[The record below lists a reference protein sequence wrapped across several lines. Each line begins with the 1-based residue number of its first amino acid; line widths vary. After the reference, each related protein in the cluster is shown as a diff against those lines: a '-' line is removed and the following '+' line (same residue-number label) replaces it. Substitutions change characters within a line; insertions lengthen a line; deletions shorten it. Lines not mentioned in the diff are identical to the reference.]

1 MDGQTCTNAAAAGHL
16 HVLQVI
22 LSMAVTCVAAPTC
35 EAAVAHAMRADHACN
50 CELKQRAGRDA
61 VRPGA
66 RLPMERLRQPPGRG
80 GRPSRAAQVHPS
92 GGPCCCTAARLM
104 LCLRGLA
111 LTSSRW
117 ARLEGRCEWDEY
129 TARAAVEEGQLEVLG
144 WLVRNGC
151 PWDRA
156 TCLRIAKQDVKEWI
170 LQNTT

>member
-1 MDGQTCTNAAAAGHL
+1 
-16 HVLQVI
+16 
-22 LSMAVTCVAAPTC
+22 
-35 EAAVAHAMRADHACN
+35 
-50 CELKQRAGRDA
+50 
-61 VRPGA
+61 
-66 RLPMERLRQPPGRG
+66 
-80 GRPSRAAQVHPS
+80 
-92 GGPCCCTAARLM
+92 M